1 MLQKTVFGFVLV
13 LVLGGVIF
21 RGGREGKERERN
33 ISVLLL
39 LLCSQLGN
47 LALKAGLCPDWESN
61 P

>member
-1 MLQKTVFGFVLV
+1 M
-13 LVLGGVIF
+13 
-21 RGGREGKERERN
+21 REGKERERN

>member
-13 LVLGGVIF
+13 LVWGGVIF

-33 ISVLLL
+33 INVLLL